1 MEKIIFMVLS
11 EILNDETLQDKAA
24 QAVAEFLANRIP
36 NVSEDTVGAFIARVG
51 DKLTAYNP

>member
-1 MEKIIFMVLS
+1 MEKIIFLILS
-11 EILNDETLQDKAA
+11 QLLNDADLQDKAA

-36 NVSEDTVGAFIARVG
+36 DVAEDTVGEFVAKVG

>member
-1 MEKIIFMVLS
+1 MEKIIFLILS
-11 EILNDETLQDKAA
+11 QILNDKDLQDKAA

-36 NVSEDTVGAFIARVG
+36 DVAEDTVGEFVAKVG

>member
-1 MEKIIFMVLS
+1 MEKIIFLILS
-11 EILNDETLQDKAA
+11 QILNDEGLRDKAA

-36 NVSEDTVGAFIARVG
+36 DVAEDTVGEFVALVG

>member
-1 MEKIIFMVLS
+1 MEKIIFLILS
-11 EILNDETLQDKAA
+11 QILNNDDLQDKAA

-36 NVSEDTVGAFIARVG
+36 DVAEDTVGEFVALVG